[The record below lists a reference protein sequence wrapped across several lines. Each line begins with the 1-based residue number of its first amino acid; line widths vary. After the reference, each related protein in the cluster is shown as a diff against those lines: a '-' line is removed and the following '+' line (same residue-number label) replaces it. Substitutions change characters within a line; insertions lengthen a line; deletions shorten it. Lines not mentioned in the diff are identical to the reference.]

1 VVFNDRAGAVDAL
14 DRMVQEGYTRIAH
27 FGGYSSTS
35 VGKSRMDGYLEALRK
50 NGIQV
55 KKEWIFEGGFEWK
68 DGYESFLRLCDS
80 GDLPEVIFT
89 VNDRVALGAYRAAR
103 ESGLRIPE
111 DIGIYGFGFH
121 EITDF
126 LDPKLTVIDQ
136 DPRKMGR
143 VAMKQLLDEIE
154 EKSHRGVELYLDE
167 EFLWRNSVK
176 KKEG

>member
-1 VVFNDRAGAVDAL
+1 MGAL
-14 DRMVQEGYTRIAH
+14 
-27 FGGYSSTS
+27 
-35 VGKSRMDGYLEALRK
+35 L
-50 NGIQV
+50 
-55 KKEWIFEGGFEWK
+55 
-68 DGYESFLRLCDS
+68 
-80 GDLPEVIFT
+80 
-89 VNDRVALGAYRAAR
+89 AAR
-103 ESGLRIPE
+103 ECGLRIPE

-154 EKSHRGVELYLDE
+154 EKSHRGVELCLDE